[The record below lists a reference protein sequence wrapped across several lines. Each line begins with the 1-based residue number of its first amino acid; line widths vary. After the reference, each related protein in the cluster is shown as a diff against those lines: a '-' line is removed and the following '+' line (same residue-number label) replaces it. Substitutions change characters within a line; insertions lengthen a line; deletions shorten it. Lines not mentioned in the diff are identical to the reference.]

1 MPVTPYGERVQVLE
15 GGAEVPDALAPYLEV
30 DRSRTT
36 HECWVTGHMVAGLDG
51 TASVGGRVGSLSTA
65 PDQELFRRMRQI
77 ADIVLVGAETVR
89 REGYGAIRLSEGAE
103 AQRRRQG
110 QTPTPPIAVVSG
122 SLMFDWT
129 AEVFTGAPEDART
142 HVITCAAADPKRRAE
157 AEKVA
162 EVIVAGQDRVE
173 PAAALQALA
182 ERGYQTVLCEG
193 GPTWLGELVA
203 ADRLDELCLTIAP
216 LMGGDLL
223 PVSVTPPGAG
233 LATFELR
240 GAMTE
245 DHTLFL
251 RYERNPQTGSRRRE

>member
-1 MPVTPYGERVQVLE
+1 
-15 GGAEVPDALAPYLEV
+15 
-30 DRSRTT
+30 
-36 HECWVTGHMVAGLDG
+36 
-51 TASVGGRVGSLSTA
+51 
-65 PDQELFRRMRQI
+65 
-77 ADIVLVGAETVR
+77 
-89 REGYGAIRLSEGAE
+89 
-103 AQRRRQG
+103 
-110 QTPTPPIAVVSG
+110 
-122 SLMFDWT
+122 MFDWT

-223 PVSVTPPGAG
+223 PGDGDA
-233 LATFELR
+233 ARR
-240 GAMTE
+240 GARN
-245 DHTLFL
+245 L
-251 RYERNPQTGSRRRE
+251 RAAGRHDRGQHPLPPLRAEPADGRPAT